1 MLKFIREYLVCLAVA
16 AMCLASI
23 SGSFSPPKSNAAN
36 ISALSGP
43 NDPAGG
49 QLTINS
55 LIQSINTGVSGLL
68 NSQFT
73 ASGTGADTTED
84 TLYTYS
90 LPANALKTP
99 GQTLHVHCWG
109 ATGAT
114 VNNKTMK
121 LYFGA
126 STITTPT
133 AATNAKGWDMR
144 LDVTRAATGATQ
156 VVVGNGSV
164 DVTPITT
171 FNNAGTDDMTAG
183 ITIKCTGTN
192 GTAAANDVAGKGM
205 TVEMSQ

>member
-1 MLKFIREYLVCLAVA
+1 MKLLRDFGICIIMAAVVIA
-16 AMCLASI
+16 AAF
-23 SGSFSPPKSNAAN
+23 GSYPPPVVQAAN
-36 ISALSGP
+36 ITALTGP
-43 NDPAGG
+43 NDPASL
-49 QLTINS
+49 QLTVNS
-55 LIQSINTGVSGLL
+55 LIQSINKGVSGII

-90 LPANALKTP
+90 LLPNTLALP
-99 GQTLHVHCWG
+99 GQTLHLHCWG

-114 VNNKTMK
+114 ANNKTMK

-126 STITTPT
+126 SVVTTPT

-171 FNNAGTDDMTAG
+171 FNNAGTDDMTTG
-183 ITIKCTGTN
+183 LVVKCTGTN

-205 TVEMSQ
+205 TVEISQ